1 MSEQAA
7 PEAPK
12 KKGKLL
18 WIILV
23 LVLLLAG
30 GGGAAAW
37 FFLNGEPAEEQASDE
52 PLPPPTI
59 YFELRPAFV
68 ANLIGGRFLQVEL
81 DLMVHDQAVID
92 AVIRHNPAVRND
104 ILLLLGSQKPADIE
118 SLEGKLAVQQATA
131 DAINAILAERETD
144 LKVEEV
150 YFSSFVMQ

>member
-1 MSEQAA
+1 
-7 PEAPK
+7 
-12 KKGKLL
+12 
-18 WIILV
+18 
-23 LVLLLAG
+23 
-30 GGGAAAW
+30 
-37 FFLNGEPAEEQASDE
+37 
-52 PLPPPTI
+52 
-59 YFELRPAFV
+59 
-68 ANLIGGRFLQVEL
+68 
-81 DLMVHDQAVID
+81 MVHDQAVID